1 MQDVKEKVA
10 LTSIAASA
18 GLTLAKAVVGLAT
31 GSLAIL
37 SEAAHSLLDLAA
49 TMMTYFA
56 VRISGK
62 PADAE
67 HHYGHGK
74 IESVSALAETALLF
88 LLSGIVI
95 WEALQRLLGGH
106 GHAVEATRWAFLV
119 MAASIVIDFF
129 RARVLYRVAA
139 ETSSEAL
146 EADALHF
153 GSDMWSSAAVL
164 VGLGAVAYG
173 YTFADSLAA
182 IAVAIFICVAGW
194 RLGRR
199 TFDTLTDT
207 APAGAATK
215 IAAGLA
221 RIPGIVAVERI
232 RARQSGG
239 VLFVDLVVA
248 VSRTLPLDRVA
259 ALKDRIVQ
267 KVREDSPGA
276 EVTVTTEPRA
286 LDNETVLERVMV
298 IARNRGLAVHHLTMH
313 SIGVRLA
320 VSLDLEVDGTL
331 SLGAAHDI
339 ASGLEAAIREELG
352 PGVEV
357 ETHIEPMEPP
367 DVSGRDAAPQ
377 RVKAVGEAL
386 KEIAPKIG
394 LVGEIHDVRV
404 READAGEIVNFHCM
418 VDSGVQVAAAH
429 DKVDELERALRL
441 RFPSIRRV
449 IGHAEPASGAR

>member
-1 MQDVKEKVA
+1 MQDVKERVA

-18 GLTLAKAVVGLAT
+18 GLTVAKAAVGLAT

-49 TMMTYFA
+49 TVMTYFA
-56 VRISGK
+56 VRFSGK

-67 HHYGHGK
+67 HHYGHAK
-74 IESVSALAETALLF
+74 IESVSALAETAFLF

-106 GHAVEATRWAFLV
+106 GHAVEATWWAFAV
-119 MAASIVIDFF
+119 IATSIIIDFF

-139 ETSSEAL
+139 QTSSQAL

-164 VGLGAVAYG
+164 AGLAAVAQG
-173 YTFADSLAA
+173 YVSADSFAA
-182 IAVAIFICVAGW
+182 IAVAVFICVAGW

-199 TFDTLTDT
+199 TVDTLTDT
-207 APAGAATK
+207 APAGVTAK
-215 IAAGLA
+215 IATDLG
-221 RIPGIVAVERI
+221 RIPGVVAIERL
-232 RARQSGG
+232 RLRQSGTI
-239 VLFVDLVVA
+239 LFADLVVA

-267 KVREDSPGA
+267 KVRDDSPGA

-286 LDNETVLERVMV
+286 LDDETVLERIMV
-298 IARNRGLAVHHLTMH
+298 IARSRALAVHHVIVH
-313 SIGVRLA
+313 SIEGRLA
-320 VSLDLEVDGTL
+320 VSLDLEVDNTL
-331 SLGAAHDI
+331 TIGQAHEV
-339 ASGLEAAIREELG
+339 ASGLEAAIAEELG

-357 ETHIEPMEPP
+357 ETHIEPMEDDYVP
-367 DVSGRDAAPQ
+367 GRDAAPA
-377 RVKAVGEAL
+377 RVAEVRDAL
-386 KEIAPKIG
+386 KEIVSKMD

-404 READAGEIVNFHCM
+404 RRAEPGEVVNFHCI
-418 VDSGVQVAAAH
+418 VDGAAQVGTVH
-429 DKVDELERALRL
+429 EKVDEVERALRL

-449 IGHAEPASGAR
+449 IGHAEPAA

>member
-1 MQDVKEKVA
+1 MQNVKERVA

-18 GLTLAKAVVGLAT
+18 GLTVAKAAVGLAT

-49 TMMTYFA
+49 TVMTYFA
-56 VRISGK
+56 VRFSGK

-67 HHYGHGK
+67 HHYGHAK
-74 IESVSALAETALLF
+74 IESVSALAETAFLF

-106 GHAVEATRWAFLV
+106 GHAVEATWWAFAV
-119 MAASIVIDFF
+119 IATSIIIDFF

-139 ETSSEAL
+139 QTSSQAL

-164 VGLGAVAYG
+164 AGLAAVAEG
-173 YTFADSLAA
+173 YVSADSLAA
-182 IAVAIFICVAGW
+182 IAVAVFICVAGW

-199 TFDTLTDT
+199 TVDALTDT
-207 APAGAATK
+207 APAGVTAK
-215 IAAGLA
+215 IAADLG
-221 RIPGIVAVERI
+221 RIPGVVAIERL
-232 RARQSGG
+232 RLRQSGTI
-239 VLFVDLVVA
+239 LFADLVVA

-267 KVREDSPGA
+267 KVRDDSPGA

-286 LDNETVLERVMV
+286 LDDETVLERVMV
-298 IARNRGLAVHHLTMH
+298 IARSRALAVHHVIVH
-313 SIGVRLA
+313 SIEGRLA
-320 VSLDLEVDGTL
+320 VSLDLEVDNTL
-331 SLGAAHDI
+331 TIGQAHEI
-339 ASGLEAAIREELG
+339 ASGLEAAIAEELG

-357 ETHIEPMEPP
+357 ETHIEPMEGDYVP
-367 DVSGRDAAPQ
+367 GRDAAPA
-377 RVKAVGEAL
+377 RVAEVGDAL
-386 KEIAPKIG
+386 KELVSKMD
-394 LVGEIHDVRV
+394 LVGEIPDVRV
-404 READAGEIVNFHCM
+404 RRAEPGEVVNFHCI
-418 VDSGVQVAAAH
+418 VDAAAQVGAVH
-429 DKVDELERALRL
+429 EKVDEVERALRL

-449 IGHAEPASGAR
+449 IGHAEPAA